1 MAKALIGYL
10 PTSDPRQTRELTHLR
25 RRVAD
30 LEAQVS
36 RLSGENDA
44 LVAAYLALRPSD
56 DTEPRLAQEHA
67 SV

>member
-10 PTSDPRQTRELTHLR
+10 PSTSASAQEVASLR

-30 LEAQVS
+30 LEELVA

-44 LVAAYLALRPSD
+44 LVAAYLALRPAD
-56 DTEPRLAQEHA
+56 DSSLLTPEHA

>member
-10 PTSDPRQTRELTHLR
+10 PASDPHQARELAQLR

-36 RLSGENDA
+36 RLCSENDA

-56 DTEPRLAQEHA
+56 DAAPQAIREHA
-67 SV
+67 AV